1 MSFHS
6 PFYGNFIFSAW
17 MVNWLYVRL
26 MVFIKYYLLVIMKIT
41 PISWYNI
48 LVWHCRNSLIMCQY
62 RATAQPIYVS
72 ECFRRDLFLFLVFS
86 DKIQLPS
93 PFDVNQTLTFIIKI
107 GLWVTFI
114 FMLIV
119 DIVFV
124 EKFTSNLNK
133 VIHIKS
139 VFAFTLAL
147 IIIWAPYYFD

>member
-1 MSFHS
+1 MSLHS

-17 MVNWLYVRL
+17 MVNLLYVRL
-26 MVFIKYYLLVIMKIT
+26 MVFIKYYLLCIVKIT
-41 PISWYNI
+41 PISWYNL
-48 LVWHCRNSLIMCQY
+48 LVWHCRNSLITCQY
-62 RATAQPIYVS
+62 RASATNLCVGMFKARAIFVPR
-72 ECFRRDLFLFLVFS
+72 FFLTKFKF
-86 DKIQLPS
+86 
-93 PFDVNQTLTFIIKI
+93 FDVNQTLTFIIKI
-107 GLWVTFI
+107 SFWVTFI

-147 IIIWAPYYFD
+147 IIIRAPYYFD

>member
-1 MSFHS
+1 
-6 PFYGNFIFSAW
+6 
-17 MVNWLYVRL
+17 
-26 MVFIKYYLLVIMKIT
+26 
-41 PISWYNI
+41 
-48 LVWHCRNSLIMCQY
+48 MCQY

-107 GLWVTFI
+107 GFWVTFI